1 VPIVEGP
8 RRPGDCTKL
17 VSGSVKAEQELGWTP
32 SRSNMSQMV
41 TDAWRWHQTGT
52 YTK

>member
-1 VPIVEGP
+1 MTEGD

-17 VSGSVKAEQELGWTP
+17 VSGSVRAETELGWRPT
-32 SRSNMSQMV
+32 RSTLQQMI

-52 YTK
+52 YTA